1 MIVMVNRPPLL
12 GRRKC
17 LITLYES
24 VSRMKTLGGLGERE
38 AIKIIEHLIKSDAV
52 VGIGDDCAAIDIGN
66 RYLLITTDMMVTK
79 WHMPKGMGPYDIGW
93 SIIAVNLSD
102 IAAMGGRPLGLVTA
116 IGITRGHPI
125 EFLEQMVDGM
135 NDCARRFNTSVVGGD
150 TKEHDDLV
158 LCGTALGEV
167 DKDKILL
174 RKGAKPGDLIAV
186 TGALG
191 RAGAGYHSL
200 KRGLGLKDA
209 EATLKRPWPRVKE
222 GLALGASGLVT
233 SCMDISDGLSSS
245 IFEMSKVSG
254 MTYEIDYAKVPR
266 APEVDM
272 AFHDL
277 ERQKDLTLNFGD
289 DFELLF
295 TVKRGAEE
303 GLAEVSKE
311 CGCPMTIIGKV
322 TSGEQNIL
330 IDNGKREKLENLGY
344 EHFRSRQQ

>member
-1 MIVMVNRPPLL
+1 
-12 GRRKC
+12 
-17 LITLYES
+17 
-24 VSRMKTLGGLGERE
+24 MKTLGGLGERE

-66 RYLLITTDMMVTK
+66 RYLLVTTDMMVTK
-79 WHMPKGMGPYDIGW
+79 GHIPKGMGPYDIGW

-102 IAAMGGRPLGLVTA
+102 IAAMGGKPLGLVTA

-174 RKGAKPGDLIAV
+174 RKGAKPGDMIAV

-191 RAGAGYHSL
+191 RAGAGFLSM

-209 EATLKRPWPRVKE
+209 EAALKRPWPRLKE
-222 GLALGASGLVT
+222 GTALGASGLVT
-233 SCMDISDGLSSS
+233 SCMDVSDGLSSS
-245 IFEMSKVSG
+245 IFELSKVSG
-254 MTYEIDYAKVPR
+254 MTYEIDYTKVPK
-266 APEVDM
+266 AQEVDM
-272 AFHDL
+272 AFQDL

-289 DFELLF
+289 DYELLF
-295 TVKRGAEE
+295 TVKRGSEE
-303 GLAEVSKE
+303 ELARISKD
-311 CGCPMTIIGKV
+311 CSCPMTIIGKV
-322 TSGEQNIL
+322 TSGEENIL
-330 IDNGKREKLENLGY
+330 IDGGKREKLENLGY

>member
-1 MIVMVNRPPLL
+1 
-12 GRRKC
+12 
-17 LITLYES
+17 
-24 VSRMKTLGGLGERE
+24 MKTLGGLGERE

-52 VGIGDDCAAIDIGN
+52 VGIGDDCAVIDIGN
-66 RYLLITTDMMVTK
+66 KYLLITTDMMVTK
-79 WHMPKGMGPYDIGW
+79 AHIPKGMGPYDIGW

-158 LCGTALGEV
+158 LCGTAIGEV

-174 RKGAKPGDLIAV
+174 RKGAKPGDLIGV
-186 TGALG
+186 TGTLG
-191 RAGAGYHSL
+191 RAGAGYHSM
-200 KRGLGLKDA
+200 KRELGLKDA
-209 EATLKRPWPRVKE
+209 ESALKRPWPRLKE
-222 GLALGASGLVT
+222 GLALGASGIAT

-254 MTYEIDYAKVPR
+254 MTYEIDYAKVPK

-295 TVKRGAEE
+295 TIKRGSEE
-303 GLAEVSKE
+303 ELAKVSKD

-322 TSGEQNIL
+322 TSGEENIL

-344 EHFRSRQQ
+344 EHFRSRQ

>member
-1 MIVMVNRPPLL
+1 MVGHATPTSHDK
-12 GRRKC
+12 G
-17 LITLYES
+17 LIILYES
-24 VSRMKTLGGLGERE
+24 VSSMKTLGGLGERE
-38 AIKIIEHLIKSDAV
+38 AIRIIERLIKSDAV
-52 VGIGDDCAAIDIGN
+52 VGIGDDCAAIDIGDK
-66 RYLLITTDMMVTK
+66 YLLITTDMMVTK
-79 WHMPKGMGPYDIGW
+79 THIPKGMGAYDIGW

-158 LCGTALGEV
+158 LCGTAFGEI
-167 DKDKILL
+167 DKRKILL

-200 KRGLGLKDA
+200 KRSLALRDA
-209 EATLKRPWPRVKE
+209 EAALKRPWPRVKE
-222 GLALGASGLVT
+222 GMALADSGFVT
-233 SCMDISDGLSSS
+233 SCMDISDGLSAS
-245 IFEMSKVSG
+245 IFEMSRVSG
-254 MTYEIDYAKVPR
+254 NTYEVDYAKVPK

-277 ERQKDLTLNFGD
+277 ERQKDLVLNFGD

-295 TVKRGAEE
+295 TIKREAEE
-303 GLAEVSKE
+303 QLTKLSKE
-311 CGCPMTIIGKV
+311 IGTPMTVIGKV

-344 EHFRSRQQ
+344 EHFRTRQ